1 MSLRGTP
8 AEAGG
13 PKQSH
18 NASERKRLP
27 RHLRLLAMT
36 KRDFGTALVGQDK
49 EEGKWGRLGP
59 PQVKGKE
66 ISGSLESPVGVNV
79 A

>member
-1 MSLRGTP
+1 
-8 AEAGG
+8 
-13 PKQSH
+13 
-18 NASERKRLP
+18 
-27 RHLRLLAMT
+27 MT